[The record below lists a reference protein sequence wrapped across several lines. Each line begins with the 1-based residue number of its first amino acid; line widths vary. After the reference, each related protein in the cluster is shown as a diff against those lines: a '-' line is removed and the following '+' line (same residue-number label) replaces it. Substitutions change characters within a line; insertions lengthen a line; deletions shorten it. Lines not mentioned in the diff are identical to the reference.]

1 MGIDCSMFL
10 FNYILI
16 DFQKK
21 NLINLKKVILP
32 VPILGSGNVSN
43 IYVNEVIFWDSTME
57 EGSRWGKSWLSW
69 RGQSWWWMYHHSHGP
84 FTGKNGGLAHL
95 LFHTHRSGLH
105 NVFHPLESSL
115 CKIRLNSSSPEAFCS
130 PFHFPFPLQVEFML
144 LFPLVLQYFVY
155 RVSTV

>member
-43 IYVNEVIFWDSTME
+43 IYVNEVIF
-57 EGSRWGKSWLSW
+57 
-69 RGQSWWWMYHHSHGP
+69 
-84 FTGKNGGLAHL
+84 
-95 LFHTHRSGLH
+95 
-105 NVFHPLESSL
+105 
-115 CKIRLNSSSPEAFCS
+115 
-130 PFHFPFPLQVEFML
+130 
-144 LFPLVLQYFVY
+144 
-155 RVSTV
+155 